1 MSRKASFYLLTD
13 VHYVSPRNWVEG
25 RPITLRER
33 GDQIALKATPQILDS
48 FLDKIL
54 ADDTADTVVFTGDNV
69 NNGDLNSHEEFRAR
83 CEKLTAA
90 GKKVYV
96 INATHDYCGAGDD
109 ENGFGACRYTE
120 TGTEPI
126 PFMRKAELFDYYFD
140 YGPKQA
146 ISVHRESRSYVV
158 QLCEGARLIMI
169 DDNGNGRS
177 HCGLFEDGVQWLK
190 TELEAAR
197 AAGDAVLL
205 ATHHPVIPPM
215 DVYAHVADFEMY
227 GGYRELREIMCE
239 YGVHAV
245 FTGHTHMHSIRKY
258 EDDRGR
264 YFYDIATIALANS
277 AAMMRRVDVDAD
289 EGVCSVSCV
298 GIETLKGVDTGG
310 KTPHEYLYP
319 INFPGIFEQL
329 LPLGAKDPDA
339 FMELAEGPLPVDKL
353 KKFKFA
359 IRPAC
364 RKALKLKLS
373 TAAKFGGVWKTLSP
387 EQRAEAKEK
396 KVADVAF
403 AILRHIYPGNG
414 PFPPQTTENIVLT
427 GVVKKL
433 EKIAEKRKIEAVQKL
448 IPPGSSLVE
457 MAQDVLY
464 NNRTGDDDNLQFPLK

>member
-13 VHYVSPRNWVEG
+13 VHYVSPKNWVEG
-25 RPITLRER
+25 KPFTLRER
-33 GDQIALKATPQILDS
+33 GDQIALKATPQILDT
-48 FLDKIL
+48 FLEKIL
-54 ADDTADTVVFTGDNV
+54 ADDTTDTVVFTGDNV

-83 CEKLTAA
+83 CGKLAAA

-126 PFMRKAELFDYYFD
+126 PFLRKAELFDYYYDF
-140 YGPKQA
+140 GPKQA

-158 QLCEGARLIMI
+158 RLCDGVRLVMI

-177 HCGLFEDGVQWLK
+177 HCGLFEDGVAWLK
-190 TELEAAR
+190 DELEKAR

-205 ATHHPVIPPM
+205 ATHHPVLPPL
-215 DVYAHVADFEMY
+215 DVYAHMAEFEMY
-227 GGYRELREIMCE
+227 GGYRELWEIMCE
-239 YGVHAV
+239 YGVRAV

-258 EDDRGR
+258 EDDQGR

-277 AAMMRRVDVDAD
+277 AGMMRYVKVDAD
-289 EGVCSVSCV
+289 EGVCDVSCV
-298 GIETLKGVDTGG
+298 GIETLNGVDTGG
-310 KTPHEYLYP
+310 KTAYEYLYP
-319 INFPGIFEQL
+319 INFPGIFERL
-329 LPLGAKDPDA
+329 LPLGAKDADA
-339 FMELAEGPLPVDKL
+339 FIEAAEGVLPVDKL
-353 KKFKFA
+353 KKFRFA

-364 RKALKLKLS
+364 RKAMKLKLS
-373 TAAKFGGVWKTLSP
+373 ALAKLGGTWKTLTP

-396 KVADVAF
+396 KVIDAAF
-403 AILRHIYPGNG
+403 KILRSIYPGNG
-414 PFPPQTTENIVLT
+414 PFPPDTTENIVLT
-427 GVVKKL
+427 GVVRKL
-433 EKIAEKRKIEAVQKL
+433 DIIVRKRKIEAVQKL

-464 NNRTGDDDNLQFPLK
+464 NTRTGDDDNLCFPL